1 MSNILHSQVES
12 ERPDVLAHVAGN
24 IRRLRGAKGLS
35 QDALAH
41 LAGVSRRMLVGIESG
56 EANVSLSTL
65 DRLAQALDVSFSQ
78 VVRAPDMPD
87 NSRIESLAWQG
98 KDVRSRAI
106 LLGTV
111 PAAREAEL
119 WTWSLAPG
127 ERYPAEADAANWHE
141 MLYVVEGDL
150 TVEMHD
156 ARRVV
161 AAGDFL
167 IFRSDRPYVFV
178 NCGTGMLRFV
188 RNVVF

>member
-1 MSNILHSQVES
+1 MSNILHSQVEA

-24 IRRLRGAKGLS
+24 VRRLRTQKGWS
-35 QDALAH
+35 QDALA
-41 LAGVSRRMLVGIESG
+41 AQADVSRRMLVAIEGG

-78 VVRAPDMPD
+78 IVRPPDMPD
-87 NSRIESLAWQG
+87 NSRIDSVAWQG
-98 KDVRSRAI
+98 ESPLSRAT

-119 WTWSLAPG
+119 WTWTLAPG

-141 MLYVVEGDL
+141 MLYVVDGVLTLETDEG
-150 TVEMHD
+150 E
-156 ARRVV
+156 RRVES
-161 AAGDFL
+161 GDFL
-167 IFRSDRPYVFV
+167 IFRSDQPYCFV
-178 NCGTGMLRFV
+178 NRGGTVLKFV